1 MKLPFITIRK
11 ITIVIAVLFV
21 LLILLLI
28 INNSSKRNRKGKV
41 NDVVIH
47 VSDTDQEEKP
57 RRSGYKESPID
68 LLNKE
73 ILNEN
78 PDLQKLEE
86 EIKNSKIEQYSL
98 SKQLTAYKD
107 RFDRLYNSTQ
117 NIAKEIIDSSAQKSM
132 KVHIQLQIDNYTKK
146 INELDYL
153 IKSLEKKSNLLN
165 DKHVELKI
173 ELILKKIET
182 LHQNELPDK
191 KKYVDQLINQ
201 EKLISRTINMFPK
214 K

>member
-1 MKLPFITIRK
+1 MKLLTLSRKQIIIGISGFVFLLFILLIVKSSNRIRK
-11 ITIVIAVLFV
+11 D
-21 LLILLLI
+21 
-28 INNSSKRNRKGKV
+28 NN
-41 NDVVIH
+41 VVIH
-47 VSDTDQEEKP
+47 VSDSEEKEKP
-57 RRSGYKESPID
+57 RRSNYYESPID
-68 LLNKE
+68 ILNKE

-86 EIKNSKIEQYSL
+86 EIKNSKIDYYSL
-98 SKQLTAYKD
+98 SKQLTDYKD

-117 NIAKEIIDSSAQKSM
+117 RIADEIIDSTVHNSM
-132 KVHIQLQIDNYTKK
+132 KVHIQLQIDKYTRK
-146 INELDYL
+146 ITELNNL
-153 IKSLEKKSNLLN
+153 SKSIEKKNNLLN

-182 LHQNELPDK
+182 LRQNELPGK
-191 KKYVDQLINQ
+191 KEYVDLIINQ

>member
-1 MKLPFITIRK
+1 MKIPSPSRRQKVIGIFGLFAFII
-11 ITIVIAVLFV
+11 
-21 LLILLLI
+21 LILI
-28 INNSSKRNRKGKV
+28 IDNFSQRNRKVKN

-47 VSDTDQEEKP
+47 VSDSEDEEKP
-57 RRSGYKESPID
+57 RRSGYIKSPID
-68 LLNKE
+68 IINSE
-73 ILNEN
+73 IEN
-78 PDLQKLEE
+78 DNPNLQKLEE
-86 EIKNSKIEQYSL
+86 EIKNSKIDYYSL
-98 SKQLTAYKD
+98 SKQLTDYKD

-117 NIAKEIIDSSAQKSM
+117 NIAKEITDSTVEKSM
-132 KVHIQLQIDNYTKK
+132 KDKIQLQIDKYTKK

-153 IKSLEKKSNLLN
+153 IKGIEKKNNLLN

-182 LHQNELPDK
+182 LGKKELPGK
-191 KKYVDQLINQ
+191 KEYVDLLINQ

>member
-1 MKLPFITIRK
+1 MKLPTLSRKQIIIGIFGFIFLLFILLIVKSSNGIRK
-11 ITIVIAVLFV
+11 D
-21 LLILLLI
+21 
-28 INNSSKRNRKGKV
+28 

-47 VSDTDQEEKP
+47 VSDSDVEKRP
-57 RRSGYKESPID
+57 RRSSDYESPID
-68 LLNKE
+68 IVNRE

-117 NIAKEIIDSSAQKSM
+117 RIAEEIIDSTVQNSM
-132 KVHIQLQIDNYTKK
+132 KVHIQLQIDKYKKK
-146 INELDYL
+146 INELDYM
-153 IKSLEKKSNLLN
+153 IKSIEKKNNLLN

-182 LHQNELPDK
+182 LRQNELPGK
-191 KKYVDQLINQ
+191 KEYVDQLINQ
-201 EKLISRTINMFPK
+201 EKLINRTINMFPK

>member
-1 MKLPFITIRK
+1 MKLPTLSRKQIIIGIFGFIFLLFILLIVKSSNGIRK
-11 ITIVIAVLFV
+11 D
-21 LLILLLI
+21 
-28 INNSSKRNRKGKV
+28 

-57 RRSGYKESPID
+57 RRSNYYESPID
-68 LLNKE
+68 IVNKE

-98 SKQLTAYKD
+98 SKQLTDYKD

-117 NIAKEIIDSSAQKSM
+117 NIAKEIIDSSAQKSI
-132 KVHIQLQIDNYTKK
+132 KVHIQLQIDKYTKK